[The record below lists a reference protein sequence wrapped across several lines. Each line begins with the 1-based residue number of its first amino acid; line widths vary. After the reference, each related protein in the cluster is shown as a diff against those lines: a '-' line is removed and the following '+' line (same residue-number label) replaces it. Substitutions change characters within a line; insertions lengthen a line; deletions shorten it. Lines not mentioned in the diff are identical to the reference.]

1 MSISIQEAQVMW
13 CIGGLERLATLGFL
27 QEPPYQVSQEGIDT
41 YLQIDE
47 HRDKL
52 FSSDDEMKS
61 LLQVLLKN
69 ENGVDDKDL
78 LEDIFVLMRD
88 FKNDREHL
96 FKYAMSLSM

>member
-1 MSISIQEAQVMW
+1 MTISIQEMQIMW
-13 CIGGLERLATLGFL
+13 AIGALERLATLGFL

-47 HRDKL
+47 YRDKL
-52 FSSDDEMKS
+52 FSSDNEMKS

-78 LEDIFVLMRD
+78 LEDIFILMRD
-88 FKNDREHL
+88 FKNDRDRL
-96 FKYAMSLSM
+96 FKYAMSMKV